1 MALKVNIKII
11 LGNFREKLEEIYRQ
25 YLKNEIS
32 YSGLIKR
39 LEEFAGEYLN
49 IFVRKDRF
57 TNLSIILN
65 LSKIRKIIKEYI
77 NLAVIEEIRK
87 RNRVL
92 FFWTPREV
100 KKLSGINIKD
110 LSVIEELMVTHNI
123 ANQKVYFHDF
133 LVLFKSPE
141 WLNNYA
147 HHYRIAKINSYRKEL
162 VPVRISLSTYI
173 QLINVLL
180 TQKRDIRLK
189 FYGVLM
195 ATGRRPVEIMKVSR
209 FYVEG
214 DQHILM
220 KNIAKKKESNLV
232 HEVTFPT
239 FADSRLIIDS
249 IEEIRYMERTERLSK
264 EVISANLT
272 YSYNRMFR
280 KIFKDVFE
288 PEESVYFCRRLYSRF
303 SYLAFAPKNMELN
316 LWITTVLGHEH
327 DDIVTAFHYNRY
339 VLENLDDDADIILL
353 RLIKKR
359 IRTYI
364 RRKTT
369 YSILTMQDLDLLI
382 NKSASRE
389 DNYIKTL
396 HVIKDMMQR
405 DDLEELEMLRGLNV
419 KIRRAFKQKYGYNYN
434 YAKLGEYLATIF
446 GYKIQRVFKRNNI

>member
-1 MALKVNIKII
+1 MALKVNVKVI
-11 LGNFREKLEEIYRQ
+11 LGTFREKLEEIYRQ
-25 YLKNEIS
+25 YLGNEIS
-32 YSGLIKR
+32 YTSLVKR
-39 LEEFAGEYLN
+39 LEELAEEYLN
-49 IFVRKDRF
+49 VFVRKDRF

-87 RNRVL
+87 RSRVL
-92 FFWTPREV
+92 FFWTPTEV
-100 KKLSGINIKD
+100 KKLASINIKD
-110 LSVIEELMVTHNI
+110 LGAVEELMAAHNI
-123 ANQKVYFHDF
+123 SNQKVYFHDF

-147 HHYRIAKINSYRKEL
+147 HHYRISKINSYRKEL
-162 VPVRISLSTYI
+162 VPVKISLATYI
-173 QLINVLL
+173 QLVNVLL

-195 ATGRRPVEIMKVSR
+195 ATGRRPVEIMKVSQ
-209 FYVEG
+209 FHAV
-214 DQHILM
+214 DQQHILM

-232 HEVTFPT
+232 HEVAFPT
-239 FADSRLIIDS
+239 FADPGLIIEA

-339 VLENLDDDADIILL
+339 VLENLDDAVDINLL
-353 RLIKKR
+353 RLIKRR

-369 YSILTMQDLDLLI
+369 YSLLTMQDLDLLI
-382 NKSASRE
+382 NKSSTKD

-396 HVIKDMMQR
+396 HVIKDIMMS
-405 DDLEELEMLRGLNV
+405 DNLEELEMLRGLNV
-419 KIRRAFKQKYGYNYN
+419 KIRRVFKQKYGYNYN
-434 YAKLGEYLATIF
+434 YAKLGEYLAAIF
-446 GYKIQRVFKRNNI
+446 GYKIRR